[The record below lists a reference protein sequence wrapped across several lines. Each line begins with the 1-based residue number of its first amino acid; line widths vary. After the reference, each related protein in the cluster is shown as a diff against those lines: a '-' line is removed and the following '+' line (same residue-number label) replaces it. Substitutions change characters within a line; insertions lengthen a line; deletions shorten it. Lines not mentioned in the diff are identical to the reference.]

1 MKVLFTGVSSFT
13 GFWIANYF
21 GINGYD
27 VDAIL
32 TKKTITQYDSI
43 RTNRLLKL
51 NSNIKLIYDCKF
63 GDNNFLSL
71 LKNNKLFSQDY
82 MLAKILN
89 KLVNILNMMHYLVQ
103 YLRFFYVMITSI
115 YQLDFALDL
124 ISCLSIPYLDTYLFL
139 ENRIFVVYA
148 EYDLK
153 DSHLK

>member
-1 MKVLFTGVSSFT
+1 
-13 GFWIANYF
+13 
-21 GINGYD
+21 
-27 VDAIL
+27 
-32 TKKTITQYDSI
+32 
-43 RTNRLLKL
+43 
-51 NSNIKLIYDCKF
+51 
-63 GDNNFLSL
+63 
-71 LKNNKLFSQDY
+71 

-124 ISCLSIPYLDTYLFL
+124 ISCLSIPYLDTDHFL
-139 ENRIFVVYA
+139 KSRIFVVYA